1 MQLCFLK
8 TNQRLNKLH
17 FESCSFV
24 ILLEEKP
31 ANLLLFYD
39 CSLRKALDGRINA
52 SVRINKK

>member
-1 MQLCFLK
+1 MQLFFLK

-39 CSLRKALDGRINA
+39 CSLRKAWTVA
-52 SVRINKK
+52 SMHL